1 MKRFIILSVLFLYT
15 QLNFAQEATPKS
27 RDLTIKLPVSSFFGD
42 IFAESSG
49 FGIGIE
55 KRLKPSLSISQEVSY
70 IFHVKNNSILSED
83 LDNIN
88 GLKLTTEVRK
98 YLNKNEQPESGWFI
112 NTEMKNIF
120 TKSHKQAWTTD
131 NISVENEITRYR
143 GLLLANFGFLVY
155 WDKNKKGNVTLE
167 LMGGGGLAYVNTS
180 SSNDLRSKTSYSSE
194 KGFYPWFNFD
204 FKIGYILK

>member
-1 MKRFIILSVLFLYT
+1 MCLYSLLFFGQQT
-15 QLNFAQEATPKS
+15 TSKS
-27 RDLTIKLPVSSFFGD
+27 RDLTLKLPVSSFFGD
-42 IFAESSG
+42 FFAESAG
-49 FGIGIE
+49 FGLGVE
-55 KRLKPSLSISQEVSY
+55 KMLKNKWSVFQEASY
-70 IFHVKNNSILSED
+70 IFHVKRNSILSED

-88 GLKLTTEVRK
+88 GLKLTTELRK